1 MSRKQNGH
9 GHPTLLVGVS
19 NPATKTRLL
28 HLSSLLARTG
38 PFDLLLTHVVTV
50 ASQISLT
57 SGRSSPETV
66 RARDFLRGALRE
78 VEAHGLKA
86 RALVEVARS
95 VDEGLVAA
103 SESRGAGLILVG
115 YSEEEAVEDDRRE
128 KRFDRTMHRVARNA
142 DCDLVVAK
150 FRKKEMKRILVPVGN
165 EPRLHVTGLL
175 CRALGSVPETT
186 LRFLHVSPP
195 GGSEAEARRRTETIL
210 ASEGI
215 AHLGDLETVVA
226 ENVLDTI
233 EARAG
238 DQDLVILGSADPS
251 SLMDALFTRTGEKI
265 AERVPAS
272 VLLTRARSSREG

>member
-1 MSRKQNGH
+1 MSGKQNER

-19 NPATKTRLL
+19 NPATKSRLV

-38 PFDLLLTHVVTV
+38 PYDILLTHVVTV

-57 SGRSSPETV
+57 SGRSSSETV

-103 SESRGAGLILVG
+103 SESKGARMILVG
-115 YSEEEAVEDDRRE
+115 YSEEESDEDDRRE

-150 FRKKEMKRILVPVGN
+150 FRRKELRTILVPLGN
-165 EPRLHVTGLL
+165 EPRLKVTGLL
-175 CRALGSVPETT
+175 CRALGSVAGTT
-186 LRFLHVSPP
+186 FRFLHVIEPGSPP
-195 GGSEAEARRRTETIL
+195 AEARRRAEELL
-210 ASEGI
+210 ASEGLTD
-215 AHLGDLETVVA
+215 LGDLDVV
-226 ENVLDTI
+226 EGESVPDTI
-233 EARAG
+233 EAQAE
-238 DQDLVILGSADPS
+238 DQDLVILGPAAPFSP
-251 SLMDALFTRTGEKI
+251 MDALFTSTGEKI
-265 AERVPAS
+265 AERVPSS
-272 VLLTRARSSREG
+272 VLLTRAR